1 MDQKMDRHSVVA
13 TLVEAPWWM
22 TLLLGAACCFML
34 QVIVPGV
41 LDLLVRIRVVGH
53 GGTMLAHLSQA
64 MALAGVVLFLGL
76 AVLSYRHARAQRE
89 RVAQWNKLAGL
100 RRQRPGAA
108 SPPASAGPF
117 AATLATVPPGAARQ
131 AMAPAL
137 APAAPAAPAAPPAS
151 HGVREWSVQALKQ
164 LEWKRFEQLC
174 VAYYEVMGFR
184 VKSVP
189 HGPDGGI
196 DATLYKRGQRTPLAL
211 VQCKAWQR
219 PVKVEPV
226 RALAGVML
234 EQQVRRGV
242 FWSMSGYVGQP
253 VRDAAARAGIQLLD
267 GEAIVARLRAL
278 PEAGQAA
285 LLALA
290 FDGDYRTPTCVACG
304 VKLVARRG
312 KAGPLWGCVNF
323 PRCRVM
329 LPRAA

>member
-1 MDQKMDRHSVVA
+1 M
-13 TLVEAPWWM
+13 
-22 TLLLGAACCFML
+22 
-34 QVIVPGV
+34 
-41 LDLLVRIRVVGH
+41 
-53 GGTMLAHLSQA
+53 
-64 MALAGVVLFLGL
+64 
-76 AVLSYRHARAQRE
+76 
-89 RVAQWNKLAGL
+89 
-100 RRQRPGAA
+100 
-108 SPPASAGPF
+108 
-117 AATLATVPPGAARQ
+117 
-131 AMAPAL
+131 
-137 APAAPAAPAAPPAS
+137 
-151 HGVREWSVQALKQ
+151 
-164 LEWKRFEQLC
+164 
-174 VAYYEVMGFR
+174 
-184 VKSVP
+184 
-189 HGPDGGI
+189 
-196 DATLYKRGQRTPLAL
+196 
-211 VQCKAWQR
+211 
-219 PVKVEPV
+219 KVEPV